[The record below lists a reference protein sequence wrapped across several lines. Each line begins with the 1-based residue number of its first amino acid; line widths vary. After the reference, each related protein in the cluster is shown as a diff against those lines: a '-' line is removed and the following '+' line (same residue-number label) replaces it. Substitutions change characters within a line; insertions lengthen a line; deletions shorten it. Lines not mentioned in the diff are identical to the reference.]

1 METLK
6 KFNRVD
12 VQCVQCEDK
21 ILREIVH
28 PKSPWSLEA
37 KLAFYRKAVEW
48 KDIIV
53 IDVFENEYGQLRAI
67 SGWNQLEAILDSI
80 EYLRNVKDR
89 KAVRG
94 SQNITI
100 VLKTYGCEN
109 FTILR
114 DAVKLHNIDSQLGY
128 KLEN

>member
-28 PKSPWSLEA
+28 PKSSWSLEA
-37 KLAFYRKAVEW
+37 KLAFYHKAVEW
-48 KDIIV
+48 KDVIM

-100 VLKTYGCEN
+100 VLKTYAGEN
-109 FTILR
+109 FTILQ
-114 DAVKLHNIDSQLGY
+114 DAVKLHNIDNQIGY

>member
-6 KFNRVD
+6 EFNRVD

-28 PKSPWSLEA
+28 PNSPWSLEA

-53 IDVFENEYGQLRAI
+53 IDVFENAYGQLRAI
-67 SGWNQLEAILDSI
+67 SGWNQLEAILHSI

-89 KAVRG
+89 KAVRM

-100 VLKTYGCEN
+100 VLKIYEGEN
-109 FTILR
+109 FPILR